1 MPKIHNE
8 TITVILLNQIF
19 KIIDVQFTVEHF
31 KASTTEAIACAVPT
45 QMNICKSLRLVKVQ
59 SQEKK
64 ENGTE
69 PGTKLPHICL
79 FQLILLIIAQLF
91 PCKGMQ
97 GDLIIE
103 VKLDAFK
110 AGGKK

>member
-1 MPKIHNE
+1 M
-8 TITVILLNQIF
+8 
-19 KIIDVQFTVEHF
+19 QFTVEHF